1 MTEYERAVFHLFYNR
16 GPSVMWALKP
26 KQTMEKRLVL
36 LKKIFGETWEAKQ
49 TEIMMYLCKV
59 VLSVPALLPAPPP
72 LRQQEPPLHPQ
83 PTTCEDSENE
93 DLYDDPLPLND

>member
-1 MTEYERAVFHLFYNR
+1 M
-16 GPSVMWALKP
+16 
-26 KQTMEKRLVL
+26 
-36 LKKIFGETWEAKQ
+36 FGEMWEAKQ

-59 VLSVPALLPAPPP
+59 VLSVPALLPPPPP

-83 PTTCEDSENE
+83 PTTYEDSENE